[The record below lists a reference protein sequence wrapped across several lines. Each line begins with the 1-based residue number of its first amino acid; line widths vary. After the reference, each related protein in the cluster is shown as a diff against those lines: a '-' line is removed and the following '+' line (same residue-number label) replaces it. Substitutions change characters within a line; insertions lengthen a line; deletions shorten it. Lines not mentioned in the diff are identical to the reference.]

1 MTPQNKAR
9 DKWTNFN
16 ANIQTLWKKNTLW
29 WKYSHQWSPV
39 LCLCHNPSQ
48 EPPRWNTNT
57 HHHST
62 SGSAGSAVS
71 PPALLTNSLIIT
83 FLPCCQAY
91 NQWIPRPAFALHLHL
106 YWGLYGAAL
115 LRYIKTAAP
124 WSNEQIPPGS
134 AKGYPTS
141 VNNAAFKHQSYAKRL
156 VHRGGDGRQEKAE
169 TQGLDWRDNERGSTQ
184 ENISSYLTLLC
195 QLLHS
200 FMMKI

>member
-1 MTPQNKAR
+1 MMEILKVLINGALFSVFATTLATPPGIPTPTITAQVEVQGQQR
-9 DKWTNFN
+9 P
-16 ANIQTLWKKNTLW
+16 LWPCWPTDI
-29 WKYSHQWSPV
+29 
-39 LCLCHNPSQ
+39 
-48 EPPRWNTNT
+48 
-57 HHHST
+57 
-62 SGSAGSAVS
+62 
-71 PPALLTNSLIIT
+71 LIIT
-83 FLPCCQAY
+83 FLLYCQAC
-91 NQWIPRPAFALHLHL
+91 NQWIPRPAFVLHLHL

-169 TQGLDWRDNERGSTQ
+169 KQGLDWRDNERGSTQ
-184 ENISSYLTLLC
+184 ENISNYLTLRC

>member
-1 MTPQNKAR
+1 MEVQG
-9 DKWTNFN
+9 
-16 ANIQTLWKKNTLW
+16 QQHLLWPCWPTDI
-29 WKYSHQWSPV
+29 
-39 LCLCHNPSQ
+39 
-48 EPPRWNTNT
+48 
-57 HHHST
+57 
-62 SGSAGSAVS
+62 
-71 PPALLTNSLIIT
+71 LIIT
-83 FLPCCQAY
+83 FLLYCQAC

-106 YWGLYGAAL
+106 YWGLYGASL

-124 WSNEQIPPGS
+124 WSNKQIPPGS

-169 TQGLDWRDNERGSTQ
+169 KQGLDRRDNEHRSTQ
-184 ENISSYLTLLC
+184 ENISSYLTLPC